1 MRPAILIHG
10 PTASGKTQLAISL
23 SRSVDGEIINA
34 DAMQC
39 YRDLRVLTARPDAE
53 ELASAPHHLFGHVDA
68 AIRHSAGD
76 WSREAMSE
84 ILRLQERDKTP
95 ILVGGTGLYL
105 MSLTE
110 GLSEIPPIP
119 EAVRRQARAFV
130 AADPAAAWA
139 RLEAGDPQ
147 SAGRIDPADRQ
158 RIARALEVLLATG
171 RPLSLFHGRAVPQL
185 SPDGW
190 LGIALTPP
198 RETVY
203 ERIDK
208 RVDDMMRAG
217 ALEEARQ
224 LWMRGL
230 DSDLPVMRAHGMPGF
245 CDFFETRA
253 SLADAVERCKRD
265 TRRYAK
271 RQMTWINHQFT
282 LWTRIPSQDPAVR
295 ARVITDMW
303 VEAASRR
310 SPAAQAG
317 VG

>member
-10 PTASGKTQLAISL
+10 PTASGKTQLAIAL

-39 YRDLRVLTARPDAE
+39 YRDLRVLTARPDAD

-110 GLSEIPPIP
+110 GLSEIPTIP
-119 EAVRRQARAFV
+119 EAVRRQARAIV
-130 AADPAAAWA
+130 AGDPSSAWA

-147 SAGRIDPADRQ
+147 SARRIDPADRQ

-171 RPLSLFHGRAVPQL
+171 RPLSQFHGRALPQL
-185 SPDGW
+185 SSDGW

-203 ERIDK
+203 KRIDK

-245 CDFFETRA
+245 CDFFEARA

-271 RQMTWINHQFT
+271 RQMTWIAHQFT
-282 LWTRIPSQDPAVR
+282 LWTRIPSEDPALR

-303 VEAASRR
+303 IEAASRR
-310 SPAAQAG
+310 SPATQSG
-317 VG
+317 VC